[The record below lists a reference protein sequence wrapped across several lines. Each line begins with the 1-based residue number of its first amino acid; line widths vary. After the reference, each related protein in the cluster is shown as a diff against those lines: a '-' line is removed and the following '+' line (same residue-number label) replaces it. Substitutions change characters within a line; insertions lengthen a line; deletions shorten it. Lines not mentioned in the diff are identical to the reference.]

1 MNFDNFKKI
10 LPKIAKIPL
19 PGVSSQL
26 KMAPSMREQELEA
39 VKDRMKNARK
49 SAVMALFYP
58 NAEGDTNFV
67 LILRKTY
74 SGVHSNQVGFPG
86 GKLELEDIDYKAAAL
101 RETEEEVGVAI
112 NSVEVIRETTATY
125 IPPSNFIVQPFIGI
139 LHDTPI
145 FVPQPSEVE
154 AIIEVSL
161 SDFLS
166 DSAIIQKE
174 LTTSYMKKIEV
185 PAFYLNEHV
194 VWGATAMMLSEVKDI
209 ISKAISN

>member
-19 PGVSSQL
+19 PGISSQL
-26 KMAPSMREQELEA
+26 KMAPFMREQELNAME
-39 VKDRMKNARK
+39 DRMKNARK

-58 NAEGDTNFV
+58 NTKGETNFV

-86 GKLELEDIDYKAAAL
+86 GKAEPEDINYETTAL
-101 RETEEEVGVAI
+101 RETEEEVGVDLNTI
-112 NSVEVIRETTATY
+112 KVIREITATY
-125 IPPSNFIVQPFIGI
+125 IPPSNFLVQPFIGI
-139 LHDTPI
+139 VEETPS
-145 FVPQPSEVE
+145 FVAQPSEVE
-154 AIIEVSL
+154 AVIEVSL
-161 SDFLS
+161 VDFLS
-166 DSAIIQKE
+166 EKSVIEKE
-174 LTTSYMKKIEV
+174 LTNSYMKKIQV
-185 PAFYLNEHV
+185 PAFYLNEYV

>member
-26 KMAPSMREQELEA
+26 KMAPSMREQELSDL
-39 VKDRMKNARK
+39 KDRMKNARK

-58 NAEGDTNFV
+58 NAEGDTKFV

-86 GKLELEDIDYKAAAL
+86 GKLESEDINYEAAAL

-112 NSVEVIRETTATY
+112 HNVEVIREITATY
-125 IPPSNFIVQPFIGI
+125 IPPSNFIVQPFIGV
-139 LHDTPI
+139 LQETPT

-154 AIIEVSL
+154 SIIEVAL

-185 PAFYLNEHV
+185 PAFYLSKHV

>member
-19 PGVSSQL
+19 PGTASQL
-26 KMAPSMREQELEA
+26 KMAPSMREKELKSMEA
-39 VKDRMKNARK
+39 RMKNAKK

-58 NAEGDTNFV
+58 DAVGETHFV

-74 SGVHSNQVGFPG
+74 KGVHSNQVGFPG
-86 GKLELEDIDYKAAAL
+86 GKLEPEDINYEATAL
-101 RETEEEVGVAI
+101 RETEEEVGI
-112 NSVEVIRETTATY
+112 SSQSVEIVRKITATY
-125 IPPSNFIVQPFIGI
+125 IPPSNFAVQPFIGV
-139 LHDTPI
+139 LQETPV

-154 AIIEVSL
+154 HIIEVAL
-161 SDFLS
+161 ADFLS
-166 DSAIIQKE
+166 EHVLIEKE
-174 LTTSYMKKIEV
+174 LTTSYMKKIQV

>member
-19 PGVSSQL
+19 PGVDSQL
-26 KMAPSMREQELEA
+26 KMAPSMREREL
-39 VKDRMKNARK
+39 KDMQDRMKHAKK

-58 NAEGDTNFV
+58 NAAGDTNFV

-74 SGVHSNQVGFPG
+74 KGVHSNQVGFPG
-86 GKLELEDIDYKAAAL
+86 GKLEPEDITYETTAL
-101 RETEEEVGVAI
+101 RETEEEVGISIQSIEIVRKI
-112 NSVEVIRETTATY
+112 TATY

-139 LHDTPI
+139 LHETPTFI
-145 FVPQPSEVE
+145 PQPSEVE
-154 AIIEVSL
+154 QIIEVAL
-161 SDFLS
+161 TDFLS
-166 DSAIIQKE
+166 EQALIEKE
-174 LTTSYMKKIEV
+174 LTTSYMKKIQV
-185 PAFYLNEHV
+185 PAFYLNNHV